1 MSESDEDVLKNAEII
16 TKYFNDK
23 KRKAS
28 TALEFSNKVARDFPK
43 NGVYVMFEEGETWNS
58 LKRITRVGTHTKPD
72 MLVRRLFN
80 HFYGLQP
87 QSVFRRRIA
96 EAWRTA
102 SEDDITEYM
111 NNHVSFAV
119 IDEADFQK
127 YGINR
132 DRMESLLIATI
143 YAASL
148 KEDGPKPSQDWLGNN
163 SKDKVKQSGMWLE
176 QKLRQPVVTKDEM
189 KFFKETK

>member
-16 TKYFNDK
+16 TKFFNDK
-23 KRKAS
+23 KRKVS

-96 EAWRTA
+96 DALEAT

-111 NNHVSFAV
+111 
-119 IDEADFQK
+119 
-127 YGINR
+127 
-132 DRMESLLIATI
+132 
-143 YAASL
+143 
-148 KEDGPKPSQDWLGNN
+148 NN

>member
-16 TKYFNDK
+16 TKFFNDK
-23 KRKAS
+23 KRKVS

-43 NGVYVMFEEGETWNS
+43 NGVYVMFEEGEIWNS
-58 LKRITRVGTHTKPD
+58 LKRIT
-72 MLVRRLFN
+72 
-80 HFYGLQP
+80 
-87 QSVFRRRIA
+87 
-96 EAWRTA
+96 
-102 SEDDITEYM
+102 
-111 NNHVSFAV
+111 SFAV

-176 QKLRQPVVTKDEM
+176 QKLRQPVVTKDEI

>member
-28 TALEFSNKVARDFPK
+28 TALAFSNKVARDFPK
-43 NGVYVMFEEGETWNS
+43 NGVYVMFEEGETWNG

-96 EAWRTA
+96 DALETT

-143 YAASL
+143 ICRF
-148 KEDGPKPSQDWLGNN
+148 
-163 SKDKVKQSGMWLE
+163 SKRGW
-176 QKLRQPVVTKDEM
+176 T
-189 KFFKETK
+189 